1 MGLELVPAARAAPDL
16 ERYGSLA
23 EELAGFLRDRDEPFV
38 PVNVTPEFV
47 AKLGRL
53 QRLLNRRVSETCG
66 GFPCGAPRLYRPEA
80 EAA

>member
-1 MGLELVPAARAAPDL
+1 MGLELVPAGREAPDL

-23 EELAGFLRDRDEPFV
+23 EELAEFLRDRDGPFV

-53 QRLLNRRVSETCG
+53 QRLLNRRVSEICAG
-66 GFPCGAPRLYRPEA
+66 SPRGEPRLYRE